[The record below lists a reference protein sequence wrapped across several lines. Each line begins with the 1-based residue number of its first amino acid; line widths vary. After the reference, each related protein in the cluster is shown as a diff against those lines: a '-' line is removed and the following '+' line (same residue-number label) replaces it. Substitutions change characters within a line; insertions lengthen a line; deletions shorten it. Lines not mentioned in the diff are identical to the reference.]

1 MPLFMD
7 IHEIEGATPEDLAI
21 AHAADVHIQHEFD
34 VEYHKYWFN
43 EKTGKIFCICSAPN
57 AEAAAMVHKKAHGLT
72 AGKIIEVD
80 PDLVDGF
87 LGGCEVNPAG
97 AALTPGAD
105 SGDIDPGIRT
115 VMFTD
120 IVGSTAM
127 TQRLGD
133 EAAMAMVNKHD
144 QVVRA
149 ALAEFRGR
157 EIKHMGDGIMA
168 CFVSA
173 VAAVRCAVRIQ
184 SGMEVYCAGNP
195 EIPFKLRIGL
205 AAGEPVEQNQDLFG
219 STVQL
224 AARLCSAAEPGQSL
238 ASNVLAELCLGKG
251 LTFQDR
257 GDFALKGFLNPIRA
271 HAIAHG

>member
-1 MPLFMD
+1 MD
-7 IHEIEGATPEDLAI
+7 IHEVDGATPEDLAI
-21 AHAADVHIQHEFD
+21 AHAADVHIQHEFG

-43 EKTGKIFCICSAPN
+43 QQTGKVYCICSAPSP
-57 AEAAAMVHKKAHGLT
+57 EAAAHVHQKAHGLM

-97 AALTPGAD
+97 AALVPGAET
-105 SGDIDPGIRT
+105 GDIDPGIRT

-120 IVGSTAM
+120 IVGSTAI

-133 EAAMAMVNKHD
+133 EAAMAMVNAHD
-144 QVVRA
+144 GVVRS
-149 ALAEFRGR
+149 ALAEHRGR
-157 EIKHMGDGIMA
+157 EVKHMGDGIMA

-173 VAAVRCAVRIQ
+173 VAAVRCAARIQ
-184 SGMEVYCAGNP
+184 QGMKAYCAEHP
-195 EIPFKLRIGL
+195 ETPVQLRIGL

-251 LTFQDR
+251 LTFEDR
-257 GDFALKGFLNPIRA
+257 GEFALKGFLKPVRA
-271 HAIAHG
+271 HAIEPG